1 MDSSLRIEAL
11 TINNFATIKNQEVEF
26 SEGFNVIVGETGS
39 GKSLIL
45 DALQLAL
52 GARADKKLVRKGS
65 NFATVEVSFK
75 INPENSEKVQSY
87 CNEIGF
93 PFEDNIH
100 IKRVIYKEGNSKA
113 FLNHQSCPIGML
125 SSFTRKF
132 VDLVGQFE
140 NQKLLS
146 PEYQLKLL
154 DSYSSLGEKFNE
166 YTTLYSLLKNL
177 KTDLERLEDK
187 VSNREREIDYLQF
200 QLDEF
205 SLLNPTVEGEN
216 DLVKE
221 KNLILNSEKILKLN
235 KEFKYFLFEQND
247 GGIISSLRS
256 FANQFNISNLEGDNE
271 LIEKF
276 NLIESTLYE
285 IEEATKGES
294 LLAEDSEQR
303 LEEILDVLDRY
314 QKLKRK
320 FSLPTEALQE
330 KQESLSSE
338 LRKLLDIETEIDTL
352 KEKLN
357 NTKSLCLSLAT
368 DLHKKRT
375 KSAKKLSTEL
385 TNTIQKLNME
395 GAKIKFLLSEKAELS
410 STGISDLELT
420 AETNPGEGFFK
431 LGKIASGGELSRILL
446 SLRHLMTTQDS
457 ISVFLFDEIDT
468 GIGGK
473 TAIKIGNMLREISS
487 NSQVIA
493 ITHLPQIAS
502 FSNNLVVVEKSTIDS
517 RTESKVF
524 NYSNEERSNYINEM
538 AQLTH

>member
-1 MDSSLRIEAL
+1 MKSNLRIETL
-11 TINNFATIKNQEVEF
+11 TINNFATIKNQVVDF

-52 GARADKKLVRKGS
+52 GARADKKLVRKGNS
-65 NFATVEVSFK
+65 FATVEVSFSL
-75 INPENSEKVQSY
+75 NLENSEKIQVY

-93 PFEDNIH
+93 PYEDNIN
-100 IKRVIYKEGNSKA
+100 IKRVVFKEGNSKA

-146 PEYQLKLL
+146 PEYQLRLL
-154 DSYSSLGEKFNE
+154 DSYSNLGDQFKE

-177 KTDLERLEDK
+177 KNELENLEEK

-200 QLDEF
+200 QLNEF
-205 SLLNPTVEGEN
+205 SLLNPTIEGEAE
-216 DLVKE
+216 LIKE
-221 KNLILNSEKILKLN
+221 KSLILNSEKVLKLN
-235 KEFKYFLFEQND
+235 REFKHFLFEENE
-247 GGIISSLRS
+247 GGVISNLKN
-256 FANQFNISNLEGDNE
+256 FANQFTNSNIEIDNNLS
-271 LIEKF
+271 EKF
-276 NLIESTLYE
+276 SLIESTLFEVEE
-285 IEEATKGES
+285 ITKGES
-294 LLAEDSEQR
+294 LLADDSEQR
-303 LEEILDVLDRY
+303 LEEVLDVLDRY

-320 FSLPTEALQE
+320 FSLPTEELQL
-330 KQESLSSE
+330 KQESLKNE
-338 LRKLLDIETEIDTL
+338 LDKLLDIETELSTIRQ
-352 KEKLN
+352 KIS
-357 NTKSLCLSLAT
+357 NTKALCSSLAK
-368 DLHKKRT
+368 DLHKSRI
-375 KSAKKLSTEL
+375 KSAKKLSVEL

-395 GAKIKFLLSEKAELS
+395 GAKIQFLLNEKDDLS
-410 STGISDLELT
+410 STGISDLELS
-420 AETNPGEGFFK
+420 AETNLGEGFFK

-457 ISVFLFDEIDT
+457 ISIFLFDEIDT

-473 TAIKIGNMLREISS
+473 TAIKIGNMLSEISTG
-487 NSQVIA
+487 SQVIA

-524 NYSNEERSNYINEM
+524 NYTEDKKNSYVNEM